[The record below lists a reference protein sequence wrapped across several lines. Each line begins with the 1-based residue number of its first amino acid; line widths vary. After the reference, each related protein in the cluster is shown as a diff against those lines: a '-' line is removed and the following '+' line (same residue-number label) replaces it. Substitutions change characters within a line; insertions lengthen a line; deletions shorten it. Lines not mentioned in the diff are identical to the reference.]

1 MTSKSE
7 FSLDFFVKENV
18 PRPEGIL
25 QALQDRTSAV
35 GVLVDYWI
43 AVQKVLQDG
52 IDCSSPYKV
61 AALLYKVDLL
71 KLQENQVLALKNTAI
86 CMINCNLFVEENY
99 LQIVQL
105 HKICHYFL
113 TVVSPVLRRDL
124 VYIYG
129 VYVNEMQK
137 RNAESKNTQV

>member
-1 MTSKSE
+1 MTSKTE

-18 PRPEGIL
+18 PKPGEIL

-35 GVLVDYWI
+35 VVLVDYWI

-52 IDCSSPYKV
+52 VDCSSPYR
-61 AALLYKVDLL
+61 AASLLYKVDLL

-86 CMINCNLFVEENY
+86 MMINCNLFVEENY
-99 LQIVQL
+99 LMIVQL

-113 TVVSPVLRRDL
+113 TVVAPVLKRDL
-124 VYIYG
+124 VSIYG

-137 RNAESKNTQV
+137 RKADSNNTQV